1 MPLDKEMSGD
11 EALSVLLKLLG
22 KLQIQHMLVG
32 SYSSNFYGIPRST
45 KDADLVVQVE
55 TEKLAALCG
64 ALPPEI
70 RMEEQS
76 FVEMVTATRK
86 ELLHVEGS
94 AFQIELFHLS
104 EDEFDQ
110 TRFGNRVEIDYFEGV
125 KTYLPRVEDVVV
137 QKLRWAKGGK
147 RQKDF
152 DDVVSILKVHMP
164 IDFDYIES
172 WCAKHESLELFEEAR
187 ASAKG

>member
-1 MPLDKEMSGD
+1 MPLDKKMSGD

-22 KLQIQHMLVG
+22 KLQISHMLVG

-45 KDADLVVQVE
+45 KDADLVLQVE
-55 TEKLAALCG
+55 TKELAALCG

-76 FVEMVTATRK
+76 FFEMVTATRK

-110 TRFGNRVEIDYFEGV
+110 ARFGNRVGIDYFEGV
-125 KTYLPRVEDVVV
+125 KTYLPRVEDVIV

-152 DDVVSILKVHMP
+152 DDVVSILKVHKP
-164 IDFDYIES
+164 IDFEYIES
-172 WCAKHESLELFEEAR
+172 WCAKHESLELLEEAR
-187 ASAKG
+187 AAAKG